1 MTKNINDDEEL
12 LDDDGA
18 KVNTVNKDELEIP
31 DLSDDDFEDFVEQ
44 EESDFYVADNRIISD
59 PSTVLTE
66 ENKAKIR
73 EMEVEWRSSALDFY
87 PTEAQVDKMIADST
101 VQDIEFMYYI
111 ITHLIPQTK
120 NDELQEMKMC
130 VVLGEEIPDRS
141 E

>member
-1 MTKNINDDEEL
+1 MAKNINDDEEL

-18 KVNTVNKDELEIP
+18 KVNTGNKDELEIP

-73 EMEVEWRSSALDFY
+73 EMEIEWRSSALDFY

-111 ITHLIPQTK
+111 ITHFIPQTK

>member
-1 MTKNINDDEEL
+1 MAKNINDDEEL

-18 KVNTVNKDELEIP
+18 KVNAGNKDELEIP

-73 EMEVEWRSSALDFY
+73 EMEIEWRSSALDFY

-111 ITHLIPQTK
+111 ITHFIPQTK

>member
-1 MTKNINDDEEL
+1 MAKNINDDEEL

-18 KVNTVNKDELEIP
+18 KVNTGNKDELEIP

-66 ENKAKIR
+66 KNKAKIR
-73 EMEVEWRSSALDFY
+73 EMEIEWRSSALDFY

-111 ITHLIPQTK
+111 ITHFIPQTK
-120 NDELQEMKMC
+120 SDELQEMKMC